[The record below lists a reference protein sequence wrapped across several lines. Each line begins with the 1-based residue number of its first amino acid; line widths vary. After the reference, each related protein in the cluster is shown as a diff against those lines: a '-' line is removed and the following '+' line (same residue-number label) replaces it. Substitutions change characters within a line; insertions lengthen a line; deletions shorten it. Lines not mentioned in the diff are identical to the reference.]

1 MHHWRRMRRGFLWR
15 AAAAFG
21 VVLLLGGAACA
32 ATLWL
37 LGALGQPGAGM
48 ATPLVPL
55 ILGLLVL
62 MAVLRGLRIL
72 ALPLRNLI
80 EAAGRVEAGDLSATV
95 PVRGPRELRSLARAF
110 NAMLERLR
118 SDEAQR
124 RRLLADVTH
133 ELRTPIAVIQGNL
146 EAMLDG
152 VYPPDEAHLGPVLEE
167 TRVLSRLID
176 DLRTLSLAESG
187 VLELHREPTDLG
199 VLAGEVVVTFRGQA
213 EVAGVTLR
221 AEVPG
226 ETPLVEVDPLRIR
239 EVLANLTANALRH
252 TPAGGEVRIAAA
264 VEPSGRRVSMSVTDT
279 GHGIP
284 PEDLPRIFDRFYK
297 AADST
302 GSGLG
307 LTIAR
312 NLVTAHGG
320 EIRAE
325 STPAGTS
332 LRFTLPIDKS
342 GE

>member
-1 MHHWRRMRRGFLWR
+1 MRHWRRMRRGFLWR
-15 AAAAFG
+15 VGAVFG
-21 VVLLLGGAACA
+21 VVLLMGGAACA

-37 LGALGQPGAGM
+37 LDALGQSGAGT
-48 ATPLVPL
+48 AAPLVLL

-62 MAVLRGLRIL
+62 MALLPGLRIL

-80 EAAGRVEAGDLSATV
+80 DAAGRVEAGDLSATV
-95 PVRGPRELRSLARAF
+95 PIRGPRELRSLARAF

-118 SDEAQR
+118 SDEARR

-146 EAMLDG
+146 EAMIDG
-152 VYPPDEAHLGPVLEE
+152 VYPADEAHLGPVLEE

-199 VLAGEVVVTFRGQA
+199 VLAGEVAATFRGQA
-213 EVAGVTLR
+213 EAAAIALR
-221 AEVPG
+221 AEVPA

-252 TPAGGEVRIAAA
+252 TPAGGQVRIAAA
-264 VEPSGRRVSMSVTDT
+264 VGADGRVNMSVTDT
-279 GHGIP
+279 GRGIP
-284 PEDLPRIFDRFYK
+284 PEDLPHIFDRFYK
-297 AADST
+297 SADST

-307 LTIAR
+307 LAIAK
-312 NLVTAHGG
+312 NLVAAHGG
-320 EIRAE
+320 EIHAE
-325 STPAGTS
+325 STPAGTT
-332 LRFTLPIDKS
+332 LRFSLPLDAK
-342 GE
+342 ER

>member
-1 MHHWRRMRRGFLWR
+1 MRRGFLWR
-15 AAAAFG
+15 AGAAFG
-21 VVLLLGGAACA
+21 IVLLLGGAACA

-37 LGALGQPGAGM
+37 LGSLAQPAPGA
-48 ATPLVPL
+48 APWA
-55 ILGLLVL
+55 LLVL
-62 MAVLRGLRIL
+62 GLVVIMAVLPALRIL

-80 EAAGRVEAGDLSATV
+80 DAAGRVEAGDLSATV

-118 SDEAQR
+118 SNEAER

-152 VYPPDEAHLGPVLEE
+152 VYPPDADHIGPVLEE
-167 TRVLSRLID
+167 TRVLSRLVD

-199 VLAGEVVVTFRGQA
+199 VLAGEVVSSFRGQA
-213 EVAGVTLR
+213 ETAGIELL
-221 AEVPG
+221 AHVPG
-226 ETPLVEVDPLRIR
+226 ETPLVEVDPLRVR

-252 TPAGGEVRIAAA
+252 TPPGGKVRIAAA
-264 VEPSGRRVSMSVTDT
+264 VEPAGRGVVLSVVDT
-279 GHGIP
+279 GTGIP
-284 PEDLPRIFDRFYK
+284 LEDLPYIFDRFYK
-297 AADST
+297 SSDST

-307 LTIAR
+307 LAIAK
-312 NLVTAHGG
+312 NLVEAHGG

-325 STPAGTS
+325 STPSGTT
-332 LRFTLPIDKS
+332 LRFTLPMDSS
-342 GE
+342 GK